1 MDEDESEQLLA
12 TLINWLVR
20 EMTCNTC
27 IHELIYY
34 QVRIVPSTKSALV
47 TRKLCSTL
55 VTYFCKSLSS
65 WIKCIRTLIC
75 SFCNGLQVPERSLD
89 DYPPTWDLLPHLT
102 DDQLLCVLLLSIDVA
117 DEVKKLNR
125 PAE

>member
-1 MDEDESEQLLA
+1 MLFRS
-12 TLINWLVR
+12 INWLVR
-20 EMTCNTC
+20 EMACNIC
-27 IHELIYY
+27 MHELTHY
-34 QVRIVPSTKSALV
+34 QVRIVSSTKSALV
-47 TRKLCSTL
+47 TKKLCSTL

-75 SFCNGLQVPERSLD
+75 SFCNGFPVPEKSLD

-102 DDQLLCVLLLSIDVA
+102 DDQLLCVLLLSMDVA